1 MRKKILLICLVFSQF
16 LVNAQSQLVGQVTGL
31 LSPDSAI
38 VRVQKSNIDYRFVKI
53 YGNATG
59 GAIPFSFNNLS
70 NGSWALSI
78 DAPGYT
84 YPPATVVALNNN
96 TQNRTLQITRST
108 GSNFLYQ
115 WQDDSSFVG
124 HAQQSYINT
133 PLQINVLGNALPIP
147 SDFNAINIL
156 NEYGFL
162 LSNDS
167 TTWTSEDA
175 FRLYVMLGKLNFP
188 RFGENDSVFVRA
200 KWHITNRAIDRDIA
214 YTSQSNVNFITVSRQ
229 AFTYATPLVVTVD
242 GVRGKFFSKRL
253 YNAVVYFY
261 TDRGTNTGLIGQIA
275 QSRYGF
281 TFLAPSPQLQTL
293 MNETS
298 TNFQEFTADEKL
310 IILSM
315 FEEFPDAMQRQ
326 ASLKYIVRRIN
337 GMPNP
342 TYPSASAVA
351 WVGNENIEFMESAFA
366 SQSIDFMQRLV
377 LHEKAHF
384 LWEHTFDTT
393 TKNDWA
399 TLGGWYLDPTQA
411 SGWSTTNTTEFV
423 SAYAHLSNPN
433 EDMAESI
440 SFYITNPDALRSRSM
455 RKFEFIRDR
464 IMQGTRYVAII
475 NPNMTFQVYNLFPDY
490 NYPGKIKRSKVEVLG
505 APTEDKTIIIE
516 IELNTM
522 NNVFNGADF
531 AAARLFSSVGT
542 FKDIQLN
549 KINPEGSILRGQM
562 TLSKRAKSGYWT
574 IPQMAIYDQARN
586 MRLEKSTTFGILIF
600 VDNPMEDVIPPLY
613 VQNSLTLDSLGG
625 KFIDFSG
632 RTASEFC
639 GVCADTLPTIPAL
652 KVKFDIIEQNTIN
665 PDGRA
670 YATVFFPTLD
680 SVGPYNMQPYSQGI
694 QINGPGIQNDLPDS
708 LKRAQFYF
716 PVPDYMPRG
725 YYSISSL
732 LMTDL
737 ALNTRMV
744 LLDNDTGNTNFFV
757 PPRFINQ
764 RALRDSVYFN
774 TPYPDLKPPIL
785 DLNDIQIRAT
795 PTNPTAPNGE
805 TLFEMWVWVK
815 DTSDY
820 PGHESGFAT
829 LYYTL
834 RDPQGLEHHMSAD
847 GTAVPGFWIFPDST
861 TYGWHRYKI
870 TSLLPIGSPPGLW
883 GVSQIIVQDRARNKK
898 YYSFVEFVRFDVE
911 ASSILQVTPYVQI
924 LDGSINANNVDSIS
938 VRIGCPNCR
947 DQMYRLRM
955 YSNMGGAVPVFEGPM
970 TADTIQLNN
979 INLTGVND
987 GNLFATVFML
997 DSIRALIGTGRAQYL
1012 KDTQIPNV
1020 VVNRSSRNNL
1030 TDTILVTA
1038 NERITNIL
1046 SPSNVAVTNGSVTA
1060 IDKLSPT
1067 TFRLIINR
1075 SCADSL
1081 SVALLPGALL
1091 DTVGNPTEQANF
1103 YVVDTLV
1110 PPRPSAAAIGNLS
1123 FCFGD
1128 SVLLQAQAINGFN
1141 LRWKLN
1147 GTVIAGATGSN
1158 LIVRNSGVYTAEF
1171 VGVNG
1176 CVNTSTPITVNVY
1189 AKPTTDFVSTL
1200 SSQCLADNNFSFTNR
1215 STITTGTLTHLWSF
1229 GDGATASTLNAARS
1243 YAAAGTYA
1251 VKLVSTSNN
1260 GCKDSTTQQVVV
1272 HPMPVSAFAVSPAI
1286 QCLAGNSF
1294 SFNNTSTVSG
1304 GTTNSNWSFGNGATS
1319 TSQHPTISYNAVGTY
1334 SVKLISI
1341 SNNGCKDSTVR
1352 EVRLDRSPTAT
1363 LFAAPYQSIHPGLL
1377 TTISATVVPS
1387 GTYKYTWYR
1396 NNQLIANEVSSS
1408 VDSIGYRLWSGSYKM
1423 VIENLPPLLPCAFTT
1438 AEVVISDSLSAKLFI
1453 YPNPSSG
1460 LFRVT
1465 YYSPTHTRYQ
1475 VVVEYI

>member
-1 MRKKILLICLVFSQF
+1 
-16 LVNAQSQLVGQVTGL
+16 
-31 LSPDSAI
+31 
-38 VRVQKSNIDYRFVKI
+38 
-53 YGNATG
+53 
-59 GAIPFSFNNLS
+59 
-70 NGSWALSI
+70 
-78 DAPGYT
+78 
-84 YPPATVVALNNN
+84 
-96 TQNRTLQITRST
+96 
-108 GSNFLYQ
+108 
-115 WQDDSSFVG
+115 
-124 HAQQSYINT
+124 
-133 PLQINVLGNALPIP
+133 
-147 SDFNAINIL
+147 
-156 NEYGFL
+156 
-162 LSNDS
+162 
-167 TTWTSEDA
+167 
-175 FRLYVMLGKLNFP
+175 
-188 RFGENDSVFVRA
+188 
-200 KWHITNRAIDRDIA
+200 
-214 YTSQSNVNFITVSRQ
+214 
-229 AFTYATPLVVTVD
+229 
-242 GVRGKFFSKRL
+242 
-253 YNAVVYFY
+253 
-261 TDRGTNTGLIGQIA
+261 
-275 QSRYGF
+275 
-281 TFLAPSPQLQTL
+281 
-293 MNETS
+293 
-298 TNFQEFTADEKL
+298 
-310 IILSM
+310 
-315 FEEFPDAMQRQ
+315 
-326 ASLKYIVRRIN
+326 
-337 GMPNP
+337 
-342 TYPSASAVA
+342 
-351 WVGNENIEFMESAFA
+351 
-366 SQSIDFMQRLV
+366 
-377 LHEKAHF
+377 
-384 LWEHTFDTT
+384 
-393 TKNDWA
+393 
-399 TLGGWYLDPTQA
+399 
-411 SGWSTTNTTEFV
+411 
-423 SAYAHLSNPN
+423 
-433 EDMAESI
+433 
-440 SFYITNPDALRSRSM
+440 
-455 RKFEFIRDR
+455 
-464 IMQGTRYVAII
+464 
-475 NPNMTFQVYNLFPDY
+475 
-490 NYPGKIKRSKVEVLG
+490 
-505 APTEDKTIIIE
+505 
-516 IELNTM
+516 
-522 NNVFNGADF
+522 
-531 AAARLFSSVGT
+531 
-542 FKDIQLN
+542 
-549 KINPEGSILRGQM
+549 
-562 TLSKRAKSGYWT
+562 
-574 IPQMAIYDQARN
+574 
-586 MRLEKSTTFGILIF
+586 
-600 VDNPMEDVIPPLY
+600 
-613 VQNSLTLDSLGG
+613 
-625 KFIDFSG
+625 
-632 RTASEFC
+632 
-639 GVCADTLPTIPAL
+639 
-652 KVKFDIIEQNTIN
+652 
-665 PDGRA
+665 
-670 YATVFFPTLD
+670 
-680 SVGPYNMQPYSQGI
+680 
-694 QINGPGIQNDLPDS
+694 
-708 LKRAQFYF
+708 
-716 PVPDYMPRG
+716 
-725 YYSISSL
+725 
-732 LMTDL
+732 
-737 ALNTRMV
+737 
-744 LLDNDTGNTNFFV
+744 
-757 PPRFINQ
+757 
-764 RALRDSVYFN
+764 
-774 TPYPDLKPPIL
+774 
-785 DLNDIQIRAT
+785 
-795 PTNPTAPNGE
+795 
-805 TLFEMWVWVK
+805 
-815 DTSDY
+815 
-820 PGHESGFAT
+820 
-829 LYYTL
+829 
-834 RDPQGLEHHMSAD
+834 
-847 GTAVPGFWIFPDST
+847 
-861 TYGWHRYKI
+861 
-870 TSLLPIGSPPGLW
+870 
-883 GVSQIIVQDRARNKK
+883 
-898 YYSFVEFVRFDVE
+898 
-911 ASSILQVTPYVQI
+911 
-924 LDGSINANNVDSIS
+924 
-938 VRIGCPNCR
+938 
-947 DQMYRLRM
+947 
-955 YSNMGGAVPVFEGPM
+955 M

-1046 SPSNVAVTNGSVTA
+1046 SPSNVAVTNGSVAA

-1352 EVRLDRSPTAT
+1352 EVRVDRSPTAT

-1396 NNQLIANEVSSS
+1396 NNQLIGNEVSSS

-1465 YYSPTHTRYQ
+1465 YYSPTNTRYQ
-1475 VVVEYI
+1475 VVVVDTKGAILYRRSHEVTNRYQLIDINLTGASSGLYIVQIQDPNGKQLATGKLVIQ